1 MNKKRIISIWAIL
14 LSVFVISTTP
24 TYAQSKKI
32 NLSVGKSKQ
41 LNVSM
46 KKVKWKSNNSKI
58 AKVSK
63 NGKIKGIKKG
73 KTKIIAMSGKQ
84 KKVFVVKV
92 KNSYYKANF
101 KNVKKMMVRNLNNG
115 QTKEFFGNDI
125 LLLQSKLNKNNFY
138 RKISKDK
145 LATGDFDYMFSLY
158 DKNDKLLCSISFG
171 EKIMKIT
178 KGKSVKKYIS
188 KKTLDIS
195 HFEF

>member
-84 KKVFVVKV
+84 KKYLWLRLKILIIRPIL
-92 KNSYYKANF
+92 
-101 KNVKKMMVRNLNNG
+101 KM
-115 QTKEFFGNDI
+115 
-125 LLLQSKLNKNNFY
+125 
-138 RKISKDK
+138 
-145 LATGDFDYMFSLY
+145 
-158 DKNDKLLCSISFG
+158 
-171 EKIMKIT
+171 
-178 KGKSVKKYIS
+178 
-188 KKTLDIS
+188 
-195 HFEF
+195 